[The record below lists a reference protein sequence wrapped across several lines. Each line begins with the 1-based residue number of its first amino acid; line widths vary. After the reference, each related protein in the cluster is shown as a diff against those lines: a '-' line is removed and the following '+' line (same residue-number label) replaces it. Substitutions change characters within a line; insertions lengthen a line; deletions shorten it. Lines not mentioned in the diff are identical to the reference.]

1 MQLQREF
8 RHVFPMDSFHVET
21 NGSRVVVAASNG
33 SFGTMENVHSMME
46 TTTTTSTTTATMEHN
61 DNNDNNKESCCEFL
75 ALATNQYARVNL
87 ASIGVDVEE
96 EKDVLLQRFVSFASA
111 FCRRC
116 HLAGYW
122 ADYLDPCSGLPM
134 LSPGMSQYRHHYSF
148 YKVYSEVDGM
158 QTLLNYRT
166 YNAGCCKVLC
176 HDAWGSHVY
185 PATIFLCAPRTMVIS
200 WLDQAA
206 AAAAV
211 ASPVDPMAGS
221 NTTATT
227 NDMVQ

>member
-1 MQLQREF
+1 VCARKQQTRATFFFAFAAHPNLVQLQREF
-8 RHVFPMDSFHVET
+8 RHVFPMDSFHVVEET
-21 NGSRVVVAASNG
+21 SDSAANSNASNNG
-33 SFGTMENVHSMME
+33 DIGNHAMDTINEDQQQQQHIDE
-46 TTTTTSTTTATMEHN
+46 
-61 DNNDNNKESCCEFL
+61 CEFL

-116 HLAGYW
+116 HSAGYW

-134 LSPGMSQYRHHYSF
+134 LSPGMPQYRHYSF

-158 QTLLNYRT
+158 QALLSYRT

-185 PATIFLCAPRTMVIS
+185 PATMFLYAPRTVVVA
-200 WLDQAA
+200 WLEAA
-206 AAAAV
+206 AAQV
-211 ASPVDPMAGS
+211 AMGS
-221 NTTATT
+221 NATT
-227 NDMVQ
+227 DNMVL

>member
-1 MQLQREF
+1 
-8 RHVFPMDSFHVET
+8 MDFFHVEKT
-21 NGSRVVVAASNG
+21 SETATSASNSDIG
-33 SFGTMENVHSMME
+33 SHAME
-46 TTTTTSTTTATMEHN
+46 TTVNEPLLSN
-61 DNNDNNKESCCEFL
+61 DDEYEFL

-111 FCRRC
+111 FCRKC
-116 HLAGYW
+116 HVAGYW

-134 LSPGMSQYRHHYSF
+134 LSPGMSQYRHYSF

-158 QTLLNYRT
+158 QALLNYRT

-185 PATIFLCAPRTMVIS
+185 PATMFLYAPRTVVAA
-200 WLDQAA
+200 WLDSAA
-206 AAAAV
+206 AAQV
-211 ASPVDPMAGS
+211 AMGS
-221 NTTATT
+221 NATT
-227 NDMVQ
+227 DNMVL